1 MLDSQS
7 FDIISLRKVYEGSVT
22 PKDVINE
29 VYRRIDEASDPG
41 IFIHLID
48 KEDVFIS
55 AEKLNN
61 CDFNIK
67 PLWGIPFVI
76 KDNIDAAG
84 ILTTAGCLEF
94 AYMPEENAVVVAQLL
109 EAGALLIGKTN
120 LDQFATGL
128 VGMRTPFPVPKNA
141 LDPEIVPGGSSSGS
155 AVAVARGLVSFSL
168 GTDTAGSGRVPAALN
183 GIVGLKPTLGILSN
197 TGVVPACRTLD
208 TISIFATN
216 VVDAHEVLHVTAKYD
231 DKDFYAREL
240 SVSPLTLPSKHF
252 LVGVPDQNSRRFY
265 GDANQEDSF
274 QSSLDTLLLLGAEIR
289 ELDFT
294 PFFKAAELLYQGPWV
309 AERYSVVENLLKES
323 PQALNPIFKKIVEEA
338 ESFSSADTFRGFYRL
353 QELKKDTAS
362 ILSQFDL
369 LCVPSIPTFYT
380 CDELKADPI
389 GPNSNLGTYTNFV
402 NLLDLCGIAVPVSPR
417 KDGRP
422 GSVTLIGACGKDSYI
437 GAVAWLLQQRCRPPI
452 GATTWELPAKF
463 LPKKPSGPE
472 EIEIAVVGA
481 HMSGLPLNHQLT
493 ELGAIFLK
501 RASTDSNYK
510 LYRLS
515 GSPPERPGL
524 VRDPSG
530 SSIELEI
537 WTMPISKFGS
547 FMKQIPS
554 PLGIGTLTLETGETV
569 KGFICEASEIT
580 EAEDI
585 TSFGGWRGFQS
596 NLSTKL
602 TESKELS
609 YEKT

>member
-1 MLDSQS
+1 MLNFQS
-7 FDIISLRKVYEGSVT
+7 FDITSLRKAYEGGVT

-41 IFIHLID
+41 IFIHLIK
-48 KEDVFIS
+48 KEDVFI
-55 AEKLNN
+55 AAAKLNN
-61 CDFNIK
+61 YDFNIK
-67 PLWGIPFVI
+67 PLWGVPFVI
-76 KDNIDAAG
+76 KDNIDATD
-84 ILTTAGCLEF
+84 ILTTAGCPEF
-94 AYMPEENAVVVAQLL
+94 AYMPKENAFVVKQLL

-128 VGMRTPFPVPKNA
+128 VGMRTPFPIPRNA
-141 LDPEIVPGGSSSGS
+141 LDPEIIPGGSSSGS

-208 TISIFATN
+208 TISIFATS
-216 VVDAHEVLHVTAKYD
+216 VADSHKVFHVAAKYD
-231 DKDFYAREL
+231 DQDPYAREF
-240 SVSPLTLPSKHF
+240 SVPPLTFPSECF
-252 LVGVPDQNSRRFY
+252 VIGVPNQNSRRFF
-265 GDANQEDSF
+265 GDTNQEDSF
-274 QSSLDTLLLLGAEIR
+274 QSSLDALVSLGAKIR

-294 PFFKAAELLYQGPWV
+294 PFFKVAELLYQGPWI
-309 AERYSVVENLLKES
+309 AERYSVVEDLIKET
-323 PQALNPIFKKIVEEA
+323 PQVLNPIFKKIVKQA
-338 ESFSSADTFRGFYRL
+338 ESFSSVDTFRGFYRL
-353 QELKKDTAS
+353 QKLKKDIAS
-362 ILSQFDL
+362 IFPQFDL

-422 GSVTLIGACGKDSYI
+422 GSVTLIGTCGNDAYI
-437 GAVAWLLQQRCRPPI
+437 GAVALLLQQQCRPPV
-452 GATTWELPAKF
+452 GATKWELPAQF
-463 LPKKPSGPE
+463 LPKMSCSPE
-472 EIEIAVVGA
+472 EIKIAVVGA
-481 HMSGLPLNHQLT
+481 HMSGLPLNHQLL
-493 ELGAIFLK
+493 ELGAHFFK
-501 RASTDSNYK
+501 RAKTDPN
-510 LYRLS
+510 YRLYS
-515 GSPPERPGL
+515 LPGGPPDRPGL
-524 VRDPSG
+524 VRDSSG

-537 WTMPISKFGS
+537 WAMPISKFGL
-547 FMKQIPS
+547 FMTQIPS
-554 PLGIGTLTLETGETV
+554 PLGIGTLTLESGETI

-602 TESKELS
+602 TETKELS
-609 YEKT
+609 NEKT